1 MTEGEAGYSSW
12 RGIAQAIKTE
22 ADRAAKSGESSLNV
36 NEQIVQA
43 NHDRFLSRVFADGQD
58 SEWLLKGGTAM
69 LARVPKGR
77 ATKDLDL
84 AATNAA
90 DLGAAQEALERAA
103 SRNLGDH
110 IRFQLTG
117 VRETGLGQNQPG
129 VDTRRLVFTAQDA
142 GTGRKLFDVPIDVV
156 VGPPPVGRVETAEPS
171 NRLQLGRPIE
181 THPYRLFPISD
192 QIAEK
197 VTATMD
203 SYAGRPSSRVKDLV
217 DLVTIARTQNVDLRE
232 LQMAIDAKRA
242 LSRTPPFAEFAI
254 PEDWERSYRALA
266 MKTPAARDLDVH
278 EAVALAKQLVD
289 PALVDEPVPDGLTW
303 VPGHGW
309 TDDPDATAAG
319 GVEAAS
325 AVGDVHVT
333 GHVRGG
339 HPVTEHWRSARGAG
353 STGSS

>member
-1 MTEGEAGYSSW
+1 MAEEAGYRSW
-12 RGIAQAIKTE
+12 QGISQAIKAE
-22 ADRAAKSGESSLNV
+22 AARAAKTGDSNLNV

-69 LARVPKGR
+69 LARVPKAR

-84 AATNAA
+84 AATNAT
-90 DLGAAQEALERAA
+90 DLDAAQEALQRVA
-103 SRNLGDH
+103 SRDLGDH

-156 VGPPPVGRVETAEPS
+156 VGPPPIGRVETADPS
-171 NRLQLGRPIE
+171 NRLQLGRPIQ
-181 THPYRLFPISD
+181 THPYRLFPIAD

-203 SYAGRPSSRVKDLV
+203 TYAGRPSSRVKDLV
-217 DLVTIARTQNVDLRE
+217 DLVTIAKTQTVDMRE

-242 LSRTPPFAEFAI
+242 LSRTPPFDEFAV
-254 PEDWERSYRALA
+254 PDEWERSYRPLA
-266 MKTPAARDLDVH
+266 MKTPAARDLNVQ
-278 EAVALAKQLVD
+278 EAVTLAKQLVD
-289 PALVDEPVPDGLTW
+289 PALVDEPVAAGLTW

-309 TDDPDATAAG
+309 TDDPDAAA
-319 GVEAAS
+319 AQPDPTPPA
-325 AVGDVHVT
+325 GDVHVT
-333 GHVRGG
+333 SHVRGG
-339 HPVTEHWRSARGAG
+339 HPVTEHWRSARGSG
-353 STGSS
+353 KS

>member
-1 MTEGEAGYSSW
+1 MADEGGYRSW
-12 RGIAQAIKTE
+12 QGIAQAIKSE
-22 ADRAAKSGESSLNV
+22 AGRAAKAGESSLNV

-43 NHDRFLSRVFADGQD
+43 NHDRFLSRVFADGAD

-69 LARVPKGR
+69 LARVPKAR

-90 DLGAAQEALERAA
+90 DLDAAQEALQRAA
-103 SRNLGDH
+103 SRDLGDH

-117 VRETGLGQNQPG
+117 ARETGLGQNQPG
-129 VDTRRLVFTAQDA
+129 VETRRLVFTAQDA

-156 VGPPPVGRVETAEPS
+156 VGPPPIGTVETADPS
-171 NRLQLGRPIE
+171 NRLQLGRPIQ
-181 THPYRLFPISD
+181 THPYRLFPITD

-217 DLVTIARTQNVDLRE
+217 DLVTIANTQTVNLRE

-242 LSRTPPFAEFAI
+242 LSRTPAFEEFGV
-254 PEDWERSYRALA
+254 PDDWERSYRPLA
-266 MKTPAARDLDVH
+266 MKTPAARDVDVH
-278 EAVALAKQLVD
+278 QAVALAKQLVD
-289 PALVDEPVPDGLTW
+289 PALVDEPVSTALTW

-309 TDDPDATAAG
+309 TDNPDSIAG
-319 GVEAAS
+319 GRPVPSPAG
-325 AVGDVHVT
+325 GDVHVT
-333 GHVRGG
+333 SHIRGG
-339 HPVTEHWRSARGAG
+339 HPVTEHWRGARG
-353 STGSS
+353 TGQG

>member
-1 MTEGEAGYSSW
+1 MAEGDAGYSSW

-90 DLGAAQEALERAA
+90 DLDAAQEALERAA
-103 SRNLGDH
+103 SRDLGDH

-117 VRETGLGQNQPG
+117 ARQTGLGQNQPG

-156 VGPPPVGRVETAEPS
+156 VGPPPVGRVETTEPS

-217 DLVTIARTQNVDLRE
+217 DLVTIARTQSIDLRE

-242 LSRTPPFAEFAI
+242 LSRTPPFTEFTI
-254 PEDWERSYRALA
+254 PDDWERSYRALA

-278 EAVALAKQLVD
+278 EAVALTKQLVD
-289 PALVDEPVPDGLTW
+289 PALVDEPVRDGLTW

-309 TDDPDATAAG
+309 TTDPDAAAA
-319 GVEAAS
+319 GVEAGS
-325 AVGDVHVT
+325 PGGDVHVT
-333 GHVRGG
+333 GHVRDGY
-339 HPVTEHWRSARGAG
+339 PVTEHWRSARGSD
-353 STGSS
+353 STGSD

>member
-1 MTEGEAGYSSW
+1 MAEREASYRSW
-12 RGIAQAIKTE
+12 QGIAQAIKAE
-22 ADRAAKSGESSLNV
+22 ASRAARSGESSLNV

-43 NHDRFLSRVFADGQD
+43 NHDRLLSRVFADGKD

-69 LARVPKGR
+69 LARVSKAR

-90 DLGAAQEALERAA
+90 DLDAAQEALERAA
-103 SRNLGDH
+103 SRDLGDH

-117 VRETGLGQNQPG
+117 ARETGLGQNQPG

-142 GTGRKLFDVPIDVV
+142 NTGRKLFDVPIDVV
-156 VGPPPVGRVETAEPS
+156 VGPPPIGRVETAEPS
-171 NRLQLGRPIE
+171 NRLRLGQPIA
-181 THPYRLFPISD
+181 THPYRLYPITD

-197 VTATMD
+197 VTATMG

-217 DLVTIARTQNVDLRE
+217 DLVTIARTQSIGLRE

-242 LSRTPPFAEFAI
+242 LSRTPPFTEFAI
-254 PEDWERSYRALA
+254 PVGWERSYRAPA
-266 MKTPAARDLDVH
+266 MKTSAARDLDVH

-289 PALVDEPVPDGLTW
+289 PALVDEPVRDGVNW

-309 TDDPDATAAG
+309 TDDPNVAAPSS
-319 GVEAAS
+319 EAA
-325 AVGDVHVT
+325 
-333 GHVRGG
+333 
-339 HPVTEHWRSARGAG
+339 PARE
-353 STGSS
+353 TYT

>member
-1 MTEGEAGYSSW
+1 MAEGEAGYRSW
-12 RGIAQAIKTE
+12 QGIAQAIKTE
-22 ADRAAKSGESSLNV
+22 AGRAAKSGESSLNV
-36 NEQIVQA
+36 TEQIMQA
-43 NHDRFLSRVFADGQD
+43 NHDRFLSRVFADGRN

-69 LARVPKGR
+69 LARVPKAR
-77 ATKDLDL
+77 ATRDLDL

-90 DLGAAQEALERAA
+90 DLDAAQEALERAA
-103 SRNLGDH
+103 SRDLGDH

-117 VRETGLGQNQPG
+117 ARQTGLGQNQPG

-197 VTATMD
+197 VTATMAT
-203 SYAGRPSSRVKDLV
+203 YAGRPSSRVKDLV
-217 DLVTIARTQNVDLRE
+217 DLVTVARTQSIDLRE

-242 LSRTPPFAEFAI
+242 LSRTPPFTEFTI
-254 PEDWERSYRALA
+254 PDDWERSYRALA

-278 EAVALAKQLVD
+278 EAVGLAKQLVD
-289 PALVDEPVPDGLTW
+289 PALVDEPVRDGLTW

-309 TDDPDATAAG
+309 TDDPDAAAA
-319 GVEAAS
+319 GVEAA
-325 AVGDVHVT
+325 APGGDVHVT
-333 GHVRGG
+333 GHVRAG
-339 HPVTEHWRSARGAG
+339 HPVSEHWRSARG
-353 STGSS
+353 SDITGSD